1 MTFIFKVKEIYF
13 LNKRKVFTGIL
24 IFLLTFVL
32 FGCSGVF
39 FKLPFDQEI
48 PSTQNETILQAF
60 YWEMATGDYLV
71 DHPEEEDLWVLLEE
85 RASDLS
91 EKGFTAVW
99 LPPANKA
106 MSGTYD
112 VGYATY
118 DLWDLGEFYQKGT
131 IRTKYGTKEQ
141 LEDAISSLHSNN
153 IKVYYDAVLNH
164 RMGADRTE
172 EVKLSDNSPDK
183 PGETIQAWTV
193 FNFQEG
199 RGDKYS
205 DFTWN
210 WQSFDGVDWDRQTQ
224 TSGKYLFEGKN
235 WDYTFYWDDDY
246 LMGSDVDYENPAVKE
261 DVTNWG
267 KWIVNDINFDGFRL
281 DAVKHVDYRFVNE
294 WINDVQDSSTKDLF
308 YVGEAWIEDTNELA
322 RFLDTVGN
330 ESLKVFDFPLRS
342 FFEDMIDGADL
353 RNLQYVGLVN
363 KDGYEDRAVTF
374 VENHDTNRDKDNKP
388 GIYKRKYQAYAYILT
403 REYGTPVVFWK
414 DYYIYGM
421 KEGLDKLLE
430 VRRDYAY
437 GRGYEVDNN
446 DEDVYGYV
454 REGLPEVEK
463 DGLVLLI
470 SDGES
475 NEVRTKRINSR
486 QPNTTFYDYTGHIQG
501 TVTTDENGY
510 GDFKVIMSENEGWSV
525 WVPL

>member
-1 MTFIFKVKEIYF
+1 MK
-13 LNKRKVFTGIL
+13 KRKGIIGIL

-32 FGCSGVF
+32 FGCSSIF
-39 FKLPFDQEI
+39 LEFPFEQKV
-48 PSTQNETILQAF
+48 PSPQNETMLQAF
-60 YWEMATGDYLV
+60 YWEIATGDYLV
-71 DHPEEEDLWVLLEE
+71 DHPEEKDLWVLLEE

-91 EKGFTAVW
+91 KKGFTAVW
-99 LPPANKA
+99 LPPANKG
-106 MSGTYD
+106 MNGTYD

-118 DLWDLGEFYQKGT
+118 DLWDLGEFDQKGT
-131 IRTKYGTKEQ
+131 IRTKYGTKEE
-141 LEDAISSLHSNN
+141 LENAISSLHSNN

-164 RMGADRTE
+164 RMGADGTE
-172 EVKLSDNSPDK
+172 MVKLDDSSPDK
-183 PGETIQAWTV
+183 PGETIQAWTI
-193 FNFQEG
+193 FNFPG
-199 RGDKYS
+199 RGGKYS

-210 WQSFDGVDWDRQTQ
+210 WQCFDGVDRDQKTQ
-224 TSGKYLFEGKN
+224 TSGKYLFEDKN

-246 LMGSDVDYENPAVKE
+246 LMGADVNYENSSVRE

-281 DAVKHVDYRFVNE
+281 DAVKHVDYGFVNE

-308 YVGEAWIEDTNELA
+308 
-322 RFLDTVGN
+322 LDTVGN
-330 ESLKVFDFPLRS
+330 ESLKVFDFPLRT

-353 RNLQYVGLVN
+353 RNLHYVGLVN

-374 VENHDTNRDKDNKP
+374 VDNHDTNRDNVDP
-388 GIYKRKYQAYAYILT
+388 GIYRRKYQAYAYILT

-421 KEGLDKLLE
+421 KEGIDKLLE

-437 GRGYEVDNN
+437 GRGYEIDNN